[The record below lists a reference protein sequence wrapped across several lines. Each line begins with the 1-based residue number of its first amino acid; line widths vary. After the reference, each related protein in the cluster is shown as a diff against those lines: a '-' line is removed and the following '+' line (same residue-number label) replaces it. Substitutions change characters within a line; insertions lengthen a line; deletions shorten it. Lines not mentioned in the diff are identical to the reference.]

1 MSKKNKDRRPSVA
14 IVGGGIAGL
23 TAAYRL
29 AAQGFAVTVFEQ
41 SDRVGGKIHTSDQQR
56 AARRFEFGAEYI
68 NSDDKKLIV
77 LCDELGV
84 PLQPT
89 TQDDQQNAQDYAYF
103 FNGEHYSNAQVK
115 EWYKKFYKEVSPL
128 IHAMESDKVLYKKID
143 AMPLED
149 FFSQMAEKGVDS
161 RLIDIFK
168 VAYTHENGN
177 TPQFQSTLSFLN
189 YINTKS
195 ADFSLLGV
203 DDEAYWVK
211 GGTESITN
219 ALYQRC
225 TQMGVGFRLGANV
238 LRADQGDDGK
248 VIIKCDDCAQEEGQ
262 HFDHIIFATS
272 LPMLNR
278 IHGLKNVGFDEEL
291 LLTLGNIQHTN
302 VIKIG
307 FPLKG
312 DPRIG
317 TPLDNVASFVSDKS
331 FQMCWH
337 VTGNTSLPESDPAH
351 DSMLV
356 VLAGGMNKQTNIMQ
370 LIEQCKNDYAQL
382 LGKSPHDV
390 FKPVEPEFT
399 LSFGRANGCYVSPAP
414 NEFRA
419 LEKLSHRQPEG
430 PASLIGGHVTIETKG
445 GGVKMGFM
453 ECAVASANK
462 VAKQLGKAYK
472 NQLAAASGYKE
483 THPRINTA
491 AGANELAL

>member
-1 MSKKNKDRRPSVA
+1 MV
-14 IVGGGIAGL
+14 
-23 TAAYRL
+23 
-29 AAQGFAVTVFEQ
+29 
-41 SDRVGGKIHTSDQQR
+41 
-56 AARRFEFGAEYI
+56 
-68 NSDDKKLIV
+68 
-77 LCDELGV
+77 
-84 PLQPT
+84 
-89 TQDDQQNAQDYAYF
+89 
-103 FNGEHYSNAQVK
+103 
-115 EWYKKFYKEVSPL
+115 
-128 IHAMESDKVLYKKID
+128 
-143 AMPLED
+143 
-149 FFSQMAEKGVDS
+149 EKGVDS

-195 ADFSLLGV
+195 AEFSLLGV

-211 GGTESITN
+211 EGSESITN

-225 TQMGVGFRLGANV
+225 TQMGVAFRLGAGV
-238 LRADQGDDGK
+238 LRTDLADDGK
-248 VIIKCDDCAQEEGQ
+248 VIVKCDDATQEESQ

-272 LPMLNR
+272 LPLLNR

-291 LLTLGNIQHTN
+291 LLTLANIQHTN

-317 TPLDNVASFVSDKS
+317 TALENVASFVSDKT

-337 VTGNTSLPESDPAH
+337 VPGNPSLPEGDPAH
-351 DSMLV
+351 DSMMV

-370 LIEQCKNDYAQL
+370 LMEQCKNDYAKL
-382 LGKSPHDV
+382 LGKSPDDV

-399 LSFGRANGCYVSPAP
+399 LSFGRVNGCYVSPAP
-414 NEFRA
+414 SQFRA

-453 ECAVASANK
+453 ECAVDSANK
-462 VAKQLGKAYK
+462 VAKKLGKAYK
-472 NQLAAASGYKE
+472 HQLAAASGCRE
-483 THPRINTA
+483 THPRITTTS
-491 AGANELAL
+491 GADVLAL